1 VVLAG
6 GDGSR
11 VSALTRG
18 VAGESVPKQY
28 CGFGSEEP
36 LLRWALRRAAGIVPW
51 ARILVV
57 VTEHHRRY
65 WSETLTDLPP
75 ENIMVQ
81 PRNRGTAAGILLP
94 LLDIVLHRDRDA
106 RVLILP
112 SDHHVGSE
120 LVLRRALFAAGRAVR
135 HSSAPLVMLGMPG
148 DDGDHGDYGWI
159 LPSARST
166 ASLRAVLSF
175 VEKPDPQRSRE
186 LVAAGALVNSFI
198 FVVRGRAL
206 VRLYEDAVPELLRL
220 FVPAVLAGSQNG
232 RLREL
237 YDQIPG
243 HDFSRAV
250 LETCPGSLAVLP
262 VPSCAWSDL
271 GTPSRLQRFLRT
283 PPRDRIASALV

>member
-1 VVLAG
+1 
-6 GDGSR
+6 
-11 VSALTRG
+11 
-18 VAGESVPKQY
+18 
-28 CGFGSEEP
+28 
-36 LLRWALRRAAGIVPW
+36 
-51 ARILVV
+51 
-57 VTEHHRRY
+57 
-65 WSETLTDLPP
+65 
-75 ENIMVQ
+75 
-81 PRNRGTAAGILLP
+81 
-94 LLDIVLHRDRDA
+94 
-106 RVLILP
+106 
-112 SDHHVGSE
+112 
-120 LVLRRALFAAGRAVR
+120 
-135 HSSAPLVMLGMPG
+135 
-148 DDGDHGDYGWI
+148 
-159 LPSARST
+159 
-166 ASLRAVLSF
+166 VLSF